1 MASYKELFPHDAALS
16 GSRRPIRTDPFPA
29 PEPRRAIQFPTDTPT
44 VVGEAGLAESGPD
57 PIEAYR
63 EAKRASYSHD
73 VAPPSNGEV
82 SWGDQ
87 GKQFAAGAVDLG
99 ATALALPEY
108 VAGQMAGAGTTREQ
122 QAGIRAKNYLG
133 GLRKKVE
140 GVVSDIEGSISPE
153 ARERAAREWLTL
165 DPNKTIWQGGA
176 DEFLSSFALKFNRN
190 LPSTAATLLPAAAW
204 ARVAGIGSG
213 AVSYLGASEA
223 ALSTAD
229 IARNISNE
237 IDAAPDA
244 QLTAESPRYA
254 ELRAKHDETEAKRLL
269 VQEAQGVM
277 PVVAGTAVGVI
288 SALGGRYLE
297 PVLTKGGGKLTR
309 RALTGFTA
317 EAAPEGGQSYVEQV
331 AQNVAAQVYDQDR
344 KWSAGAAEAAVEGAA
359 IGGGMGAGA
368 ATAFGS
374 RPTPP
379 APPPEQDLAPATP
392 PSAEEPP
399 GVPPAPL
406 PAAPEPEFD
415 ELLGPNDQ
423 ASLPFGQAREDI
435 LQAPQTVTPTFRSGR
450 TGPAIA
456 LTPVPDDIAAAMA
469 AVSGAELPRSEV
481 QRPDGTR
488 APTGQ
493 LPYGEEFAARQQAIP
508 MSWGPPPPPPTPPPA
523 VNWTQPP
530 GQLALPMRNPATGD
544 IGEQPVPIAPDTSG
558 DLSQPEGT
566 YRELSRPY
574 TPGAP
579 LPIEGSSA
587 PMASSKP
594 GRRSKAQLAAQA
606 ATRGVLPPYQPPVA
620 DTERL
625 PFDENQP
632 DLFPPEESASPAAGT
647 PVKLP
652 SGSVS
657 GYEVLVKDKQG
668 RTIMRRYF
676 PPTQGR
682 KADLLAEVFAK
693 DFPNGIVTSLPIRPG
708 AIVPKQ
714 QTLDEPTA
722 EPVADLIAQ
731 LEDLRKPGASRLGV
745 YLSADNI
752 ENLRA
757 NGQLDKVRSYGP
769 TLTNIDGKGGTVVA
783 KDRETAAY
791 LQKYARETPA
801 AEMQRFLGELTGAG
815 TGKPT
820 TGEWAVQQRDA
831 DGAVVRESL
840 AGTEE
845 DAYALS
851 EEWDAARPELQTVVL
866 KASVAIKRRASRIA
880 KENESLTAER
890 STREAKSK
898 AEFSIDREV
907 PEPLQES
914 AQTAVRQSQSAP
926 EVVRSL
932 ARTASTAFGEGRR
945 RAAATRGLPAPA
957 DLKFSTFEAEVKY
970 KQLYDQYSAA
980 ATAAESP
987 DGTVSD
993 RLKRQAARTSAYDR
1007 AVTHLRLNKQQQAA
1021 AGLVKVASE
1030 VDKKAARKLADR
1042 TTRDEGVYP
1051 SPEDE
1056 LIAAEEGEADDLSE
1070 IPLSQRGTVEPVT
1083 TEDPFFRFEPLT
1095 DEQINA
1101 LSEDDLLVEF
1111 VRAAY
1116 DRTGQVPPDLSN
1128 DPQPF
1133 DPETSTATETDFAAE
1148 LNKLLLSDTTAPART
1163 EEEQKEY
1170 EEKLKAEVKAERNKS
1185 GKKVSEEVEE
1195 AAELVF
1201 KSIGKLLESHST
1213 PDKKKRYISRL
1224 SQEILRYPH
1233 GRAGKRE
1240 TGGTTLTATA
1250 DREGLIPADGEEEVD
1265 QQGLI
1270 RRTSSLKAGVLY
1282 PVLPPQK
1289 QLELSAEKRE
1299 QFAEE
1304 TKTVLKETKAE
1315 LAKTGKFIGSINTS
1329 KKFVEQINE
1338 RDEKGALTPTARNLV
1353 YAKAYINLLA
1363 QYADSLTKLEY
1374 QSQETLEQL
1383 RQLGV
1388 QLASFREMEPG
1399 VFANTAA
1406 RLMMAELNEQGRLAV
1421 PHAGAER
1428 SMSLGARR
1436 ELKTREQRL
1445 AAAAKTLSEVRAELA
1460 RRLTVE
1466 RLYAANPDFAN
1477 YIAPLLRKF
1486 SDYTFAGAY
1495 GEYGPT
1501 VQRKFLSGYTPTSE
1515 ELQSVADAYTRLVED
1530 TRGELTALQTLMQMK
1545 LPKLGYVLGDNGK
1558 VKPSLLG
1565 KADKADKAVAPD
1577 TVRRTLTAVFQI
1589 GTNYRGGQVPRHMR
1603 DMARQLGFDVS
1614 KGDATLGTEMRKR
1627 KWTKADVAK
1636 LIEKVLQARR
1646 AAIKAEGRLVKR
1658 SLSDVGVEITQTSE
1672 AEGLNTATFTLDWDN
1687 LTGFERILKSRRPS
1701 GFTIEEA
1708 EELGRTGP
1716 QRQRTVADINAELA
1730 READKQRL
1738 ASLSEQ
1744 ELEARAA
1751 AAETKAEKAA
1761 VARDRMAVARDATL
1775 DESVA
1780 TKDVTRLSPT
1790 LAAQEAIAAFK
1801 ATIASPK
1808 VNMERV
1814 IKAEEKLIAELT
1826 ELGVWEPTG
1835 AGSAMGKIKLVGANN
1850 TNVDGY
1856 LLTNNG
1862 AINFRLMASRLRNA
1876 SLTLAEAKAHALKTF
1891 PDVTVREDTRFMR
1904 ELRARREALLAK
1916 RKAEK
1921 AGNFKKPI
1929 DDRPFAPPI
1938 ITKYDRDGNVV
1949 STTNTV
1955 QDVLETKKYID
1966 SLSAEKDKFSHQL
1979 RVEEN
1984 TATLVKDAE
1993 RFNTSAAA
2001 QIIADE
2007 LEYASGAD
2015 ESVELR
2021 DLLNKIKGSLSK
2033 GSLAYQT
2040 VDKLLQLDLDGVVRW
2055 RDSGFFD
2062 GNTGPQSDKG
2072 VGQTNWS
2079 GDFYQISLNRDYF
2092 NSLRNK
2098 GVTPTASLTYTLLH
2112 EALHVAT
2119 MQNLM
2124 TNQELRAQMGAI
2136 FNYAAQNWQG
2146 ETPYGLTD
2154 VSEMIAEV
2162 YANPDFRQQL
2172 SEITLPDKRSL
2183 LDKFIEFVK
2192 RALGFNTE
2200 QRAET
2205 ALEAVLLAEKDL
2217 FSTMVSESGALPSGS
2232 AQLRVKDTMQGVFAD
2247 VVGRI
2252 DQTRNARESMQ
2263 SRGRAMGDNVSKAF
2277 LSTLTMEQLAT
2288 FHGKHFR
2295 GPTGGRG
2302 GLHNYIDAF
2311 FQRNASVTSRME
2323 GADKLS
2329 RDWTALEE
2337 QRPDDMRK
2345 LSQLMTEATL
2355 QEAHVDL
2362 PLSAEKNQHLKSQ
2375 EQKDAHRALAAQF
2388 NALPADVQ
2396 ALYKRVST
2404 YYSETI
2410 AAEVAQMT
2418 LNMLRSYLTKG
2429 DNPKFSSKQFAA
2441 YTEASVHAK
2450 KLNTQKGLEEEF
2462 GDALSK
2468 SARQIIARAA
2478 NMPETRKGPYFPIMR
2493 NGDFVV
2499 YAEKSGEV
2507 KYFKTEAEARAYRL
2521 KAEVADPTADLKVE
2535 ELDDGSWKVV
2545 STLKDFRMFES
2556 RTEAEAA
2563 RREMAEEY
2571 GHDFVTP
2578 VQKRAALFSAKS
2590 DISTNPALNGILSKL
2605 EGNAA
2610 AQAAVKNYYLQSLS
2624 DSSFRK
2630 RELKRAK
2637 RKGFNPL
2644 IQHRNFTTYASQAA
2658 FYISQLE
2665 HGWKMAD
2672 ALRDMRETTKAHR
2685 DESSVTAIKMA
2696 DIVEEITKRDEMQTS
2711 PQVVNK
2717 LVKGGVE
2724 LSHFLLLTTPSY
2736 WFINLTQP
2744 YTVTLPW
2751 LAARHSMPRAVSAL
2765 QHAQSL
2771 IIDPLVKEAGS
2782 SWGGLRALQK
2792 SSAPAE
2798 KAFTVLTQVEETI
2811 KARGG
2816 ARAKEYID
2824 MLEVLKKHSI
2834 IDLSFIAELR
2844 DISDGV
2850 DKAWTGK
2857 VLDASR
2863 IMAHLTEVNNR
2874 IVTALAAYELAR
2886 NKGAGITDATDFAK
2900 EAVSTTQ
2907 FNYSAGNKPRLFQP
2921 GGPLGAAS
2929 PLLFQFLQYPQH
2941 MYALLVR
2948 EMQTMAQGD
2957 KHQKEIA
2964 RKTLAGLFATH
2975 LVAGGII
2982 GATLQPL
2989 KWAIGMA
2996 IAAFDDE
3003 DDEATTVLSG
3013 EKFETTMREV
3023 GADLFGV
3030 ELGRLM
3036 TKGLPAS
3043 LGYDLSQR
3051 MSLGTMYQTDFK
3063 TDTPEALLGS
3073 IVSNFGGAT
3082 LGLGVSAM
3090 SGLRHFAE
3098 GNTSKALESVLPKFA
3113 KDIMRAYRYADE
3125 GVTTRRGVELLKPSD
3140 MTPAELFMQGLGF
3153 QATKINEQYEAD
3165 TVARTIERTAE
3176 KQKELLSLKFVN
3188 ADSAEE
3194 RKAVMEDVAEYNK
3207 RHPEKRITMSS
3218 LLQAK
3223 QRQRMSSARIQAY
3236 GVDVQKPTPKILDA
3250 VSPYSM
3256 RRRRE
3261 QAMAPAR
3268 RYAPPPTAK
3277 QSPLDTLFNAVEY
3290 VESRGNPYAV
3300 SPVGAVGPMQTMP
3313 TTLRDPGFGVT
3324 PARDNSPDEQRRV
3337 GREYLLAMLKK
3348 YENLDHALVAYNW
3361 GPRNAD
3367 RWISRGARLES
3378 LPRETREY
3386 LPQVRNRL

>member
-16 GSRRPIRTDPFPA
+16 GPRRPIRTDPFPA
-29 PEPRRAIQFPTDTPT
+29 PEPRRAIQFPTGTPT

-57 PIEAYR
+57 PIAAYR
-63 EAKRASYSHD
+63 EAKRASYSRD
-73 VAPPSNGEV
+73 VAPPNGEV

-108 VAGQMAGAGTTREQ
+108 VAGQMAGSGVTREQ

-140 GVVSDIEGSISPE
+140 GVVSDIEGTISPE

-237 IDAAPDA
+237 IDAPPDA

-254 ELRAKHDETEAKRLL
+254 ELRTKHDETEAKRLL
-269 VQEAQGVM
+269 VQEAQGIM

-344 KWSAGAAEAAVEGAA
+344 KWDAGAAEAAVEGAA

-392 PSAEEPP
+392 PPAEEPP
-399 GVPPAPL
+399 GTPPTPP

-435 LQAPQTVTPTFRSGR
+435 LQAPQTVTSTLRGGR
-450 TGPAIA
+450 VGPAIA

-508 MSWGPPPPPPTPPPA
+508 MSWGEPPPPPRD
-523 VNWTQPP
+523 VDWTQPP

-544 IGEQPVPIAPDTSG
+544 IGEQPVPITPDASE

-574 TPGAP
+574 APSAP

-632 DLFPPEESASPAAGT
+632 DLFPPEESAPTVTGT

-652 SGSVS
+652 SGSMS

-682 KADLLAEVFAK
+682 KADLLAEIFAK

-708 AIVPKQ
+708 AVVPKQ

-722 EPVADLIAQ
+722 EPVADLLAQ

-769 TLTNIDGKGGTVVA
+769 TLINIDGKGGTVIA

-791 LQKYARETPA
+791 LRKYARETPA
-801 AEMQRFLGELTGAG
+801 SEMQRFLGELTGAG
-815 TGKPT
+815 TGKPM

-898 AEFSIDREV
+898 AEFGIDREV

-914 AQTAVRQSQSAP
+914 AQTAVRQSKSAP

-957 DLKFSTFEAEVKY
+957 DLKFSTLEAEVKY
-970 KQLYDQYSAA
+970 KQLHDEYLTAA
-980 ATAAESP
+980 DAAESP
-987 DGTVSD
+987 EGTVSD
-993 RLKRQAARTSAYDR
+993 RLKRQVARTAAYDR
-1007 AVTHLRLNKQQQAA
+1007 AVTHLRINKQQQAA
-1021 AGLVKVASE
+1021 AGLVKIASE

-1056 LIAAEEGEADDLSE
+1056 LIAAEEDDEADDISE
-1070 IPLSQRGTVEPVT
+1070 VPFSQRGTVEPVT
-1083 TEDPFFRFEPLT
+1083 TEDPFFQFKPLT

-1101 LSEDDLLVEF
+1101 LSPDDLLVEF

-1116 DRTGQVPPDLSN
+1116 HDIGQTAPDFDN
-1128 DPQPF
+1128 DPRPF
-1133 DPETSTATETDFAAE
+1133 NPEDPTATETNFTSE
-1148 LNKLLLSDTTAPART
+1148 LHKLILKKTTDTAPVRT
-1163 EEEQKEY
+1163 EEEQKTY
-1170 EEKLKAEVKAERNKS
+1170 EEKLKAEVEAERSKTATDAS
-1185 GKKVSEEVEE
+1185 PEGIE
-1195 AAELVF
+1195 AAKKAYEVAGRVY
-1201 KSIGKLLESHST
+1201 KDIGKLLEANSE
-1213 PDKKKRYISRL
+1213 PGEKKRFIKRQ
-1224 SQEILRYPH
+1224 SQKVLRYPH
-1233 GRAGKRE
+1233 GRVGKRE
-1240 TGGTTLTATA
+1240 TGGTTLTATD
-1250 DREGLIPADGEEEVD
+1250 DREGLIPEDGEEEVD
-1265 QQGLI
+1265 QQGLV
-1270 RRTSSLKAGVLY
+1270 RRTSSLKYGVLY
-1282 PVLPPQK
+1282 PTLPPQK
-1289 QLELSAEKRE
+1289 QLELGTEERGKL
-1299 QFAEE
+1299 AEE
-1304 TKTVLKETKAE
+1304 SKVVLKETKAE
-1315 LAKTGKFIGSINTS
+1315 LAKTGKFINSLSKS
-1329 KKFVEQINE
+1329 KKFADQINE

-1353 YAKAYINLLA
+1353 YAKAYVNLLA
-1363 QYADSLTKLEY
+1363 QYAASLTKLEY
-1374 QSQETLEQL
+1374 QSTGPLGTLEQL
-1383 RQLGV
+1383 RQIGV
-1388 QLASFREMEPG
+1388 QLSSFREMEPG

-1428 SMSLGARR
+1428 SLSLGARR

-1445 AAAAKTLSEVRAELA
+1445 ESAAKTLSEVRAELA
-1460 RRLTVE
+1460 RRLSLE
-1466 RLYAANPDFAN
+1466 RLYATSPDFTN

-1495 GEYGPT
+1495 GEYGQT
-1501 VQRKFLSGYTPTSE
+1501 VNRKFLSGYTPTSE

-1530 TRGELTALQTLMQMK
+1530 TRGELTALQTLMELK
-1545 LPKLGYVLGDNGK
+1545 LPKLGYAIADSGK
-1558 VKPSLLG
+1558 VRPSLPS
-1565 KADKADKAVAPD
+1565 DKDKPVAPD
-1577 TVRRTLTAVFQI
+1577 TVRRVLTSVFQI
-1589 GTNYRGGQVPRHMR
+1589 GTNYRGGQVPRHLR

-1614 KGDATLGTEMRKR
+1614 KGDATLGTELRKQ
-1627 KWTKADVAK
+1627 KWTQGDVAK
-1636 LIEKVLQARR
+1636 LIEKVVKARR
-1646 AAIKAEGRLVKR
+1646 VAVKAEARLVKR
-1658 SLSDVGVEITQTSE
+1658 SLSDVGVEITQTAE
-1672 AEGLNTATFTLDWDN
+1672 ADGLSTATFTVGWDN
-1687 LTGFERILKSRRPS
+1687 LTGFERLLKARRPS

-1708 EELGRTGP
+1708 EELGRNGM

-1730 READKQRL
+1730 RQADKQRL

-1761 VARDRMAVARDATL
+1761 VALDRMAVARSATL
-1775 DESVA
+1775 DESVSS
-1780 TKDVTRLSPT
+1780 KDVTRLSPT
-1790 LAAQEAIAAFK
+1790 LATQEAIAAFK

-1835 AGSAMGKIKLVGANN
+1835 AGGAMGKIKLVGANN

-1876 SLTLAEAKAHALKTF
+1876 SLTLAEAKVHALKTF
-1891 PDVTVREDTRFMR
+1891 PDVTVREDTKFMR
-1904 ELRARREALLAK
+1904 ELRARRSALLAK
-1916 RKAEK
+1916 RTAEK
-1921 AGNFKKPI
+1921 AGDFKKRGPKLTPSS
-1929 DDRPFAPPI
+1929 R
-1938 ITKYDRDGNVV
+1938 
-1949 STTNTV
+1949 
-1955 QDVLETKKYID
+1955 E
-1966 SLSAEKDKFSHQL
+1966 SLDTLAAEKDKFSHQL
-1979 RVEEN
+1979 RVEEG
-1984 TATLVKDAE
+1984 TAALVKDAE
-1993 RFNTSAAA
+1993 RFNTSGAA

-2007 LEYASGAD
+2007 LEYASGVD
-2015 ESVELR
+2015 ESVELAE
-2021 DLLNKIKGSLSK
+2021 LLNKIKGSLSK

-2040 VDKLLQLDLDGVVRW
+2040 VDKLLQLNLDGVVRW
-2055 RDSGFFD
+2055 QGNDFFD
-2062 GNTGPQSDKG
+2062 GNDGLQSGEG
-2072 VGQTNWS
+2072 VGQTNWT
-2079 GDFYQISLNRDYF
+2079 GDFYRISLNRDYF
-2092 NSLRNK
+2092 NRLRSE

-2124 TNQELRAQMGAI
+2124 TNRELQKQLGAI
-2136 FNYAAQNWQG
+2136 LNYAASNWKG
-2146 ETPYGLTD
+2146 ETPYGLTSI
-2154 VSEMIAEV
+2154 SEMVAEV
-2162 YANPDFRQQL
+2162 YSNPDFRQQL

-2183 LDKFIEFVK
+2183 LDRFIEFVK
-2192 RALGFNTE
+2192 RALGFDTE

-2205 ALEAVLLAEKDL
+2205 ALESILLAEKNL
-2217 FSTMVSESGALPSGS
+2217 FDTMVSESAAIPSGS

-2263 SRGRAMGDNVSKAF
+2263 ERSRALGDNISKAF
-2277 LSTLTMEQLAT
+2277 LPALTMEQMAT

-2295 GPTGGRG
+2295 GPTNGRG

-2323 GADKLS
+2323 GADRLS

-2337 QRPDDMRK
+2337 KDPEGMQK
-2345 LSQLMTEATL
+2345 LSQLMTAATL

-2362 PLSAEKNQHLKSQ
+2362 PLSHEKNKHLVTDA
-2375 EQKDAHRALAAQF
+2375 QKAKHRELAAQF
-2388 NALPADVQ
+2388 NALSPDAQ
-2396 ALYKRVST
+2396 QLYKKVST

-2410 AAEVAQMT
+2410 SSEIAQMT

-2429 DNPKFSSKQFAA
+2429 ENAKLSNKQFAA
-2441 YTEASVHAK
+2441 YTEAVVHEK

-2462 GDALSK
+2462 GDALPQ
-2468 SARQIIARAA
+2468 SARRIIARAA
-2478 NMPETRKGPYFPIMR
+2478 ALPETRKGPYFPIMR

-2499 YAEKSGEV
+2499 YAEKSGDV
-2507 KYFKTEAEARAYRL
+2507 KRFNTEAEARAYRSD
-2521 KAEVADPTADLKVE
+2521 AEVADPTADLKVE
-2535 ELDDGSWKVV
+2535 EVATGVWRVT

-2578 VQKRAALFSAKS
+2578 VQKRAALFSPKS
-2590 DISTNPALNGILSKL
+2590 DISTNPALTGILSKL

-2610 AQAAVKNYYLQSLS
+2610 AQAAVKNYYLQALS

-2630 RELKRAK
+2630 REIKRAK
-2637 RKGFNPL
+2637 RAGFNPL
-2644 IQHRNFTTYASQAA
+2644 IQHRSFTAYASQAA

-2672 ALRDMRETTKAHR
+2672 ALRSMRETTKAHR
-2685 DESSVTAIKMA
+2685 DESSVTAIQMA

-2711 PQVVNK
+2711 PQTVSK

-2765 QHAQSL
+2765 KHAQSL
-2771 IIDPLVKEAGS
+2771 ILDPLVREAGS

-2798 KAFTVLTQVEETI
+2798 KAFTVLTQVEQTI
-2811 KARGG
+2811 KERGG
-2816 ARAKEYID
+2816 ARAKDYID
-2824 MLEVLKKHSI
+2824 MLETLKKHSI

-2844 DISDGV
+2844 DIADGV

-2874 IVTALAAYELAR
+2874 IVTALASYELAR
-2886 NKGAGITDATDFAK
+2886 NTGLEHTDAIDFAK
-2900 EAVSTTQ
+2900 QAVSTTQ
-2907 FNYSAGNKPRLFQP
+2907 FNYSAGNKPRLFQS

-2941 MYALLVR
+2941 MYALLVK
-2948 EMQTMAQGD
+2948 EMQAAVQGGVVE
-2957 KHQKEIA
+2957 KRVA
-2964 RKTLAGLFATH
+2964 RKTLAGIFATH
-2975 LVAGGII
+2975 LAAGGII

-2989 KWAIGMA
+2989 KWAIGLA
-2996 IAAFDDE
+2996 IATFDED

-3030 ELGRLM
+3030 EFGRLM
-3036 TKGLPAS
+3036 TKGLPAAA
-3043 LGYDLSQR
+3043 GYDLSQR

-3098 GNTSKALESVLPKFA
+3098 GNTSKALESVLPKA
-3113 KDIMRAYRYADE
+3113 VKDIMRAYRYADE

-3324 PARDNSPDEQRRV
+3324 PARNSSPAEQRRV

-3361 GPRNAD
+3361 GPSNAD